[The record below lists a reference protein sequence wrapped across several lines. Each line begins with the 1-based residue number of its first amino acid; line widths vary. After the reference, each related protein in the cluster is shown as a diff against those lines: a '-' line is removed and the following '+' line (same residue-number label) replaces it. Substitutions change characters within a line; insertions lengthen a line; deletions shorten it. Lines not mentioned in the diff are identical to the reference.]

1 MLAAIEY
8 TTRSAVWRGRD
19 GHQNPPSRCYLPQSW
34 PVYRLQRL
42 VSLSVCLLLML
53 LLCLVAFV
61 LLQVAPSSPRI
72 RYERGV
78 RTLEDGG
85 GLLSGTGHH
94 GVEDDYNSDSA
105 FDEYEDEEDEEELVM
120 SEDYKDGGQ
129 EYEYNPEFDMSYFD
143 FSIKENIADARGMG
157 GQKLQQHEEAG
168 TFKTPAMRVSWSQ
181 LQLPPFRLVS
191 STGLEVVRDGVMFS
205 PEVEAKLK
213 DPGMSD
219 ENVGRLLWQLRS
231 REVTELR
238 DPSWE
243 RCGRPKNQWVK
254 FSGGLAACARYR

>member
-1 MLAAIEY
+1 MLAAADCPI
-8 TTRSAVWRGRD
+8 RPAVWRGWG
-19 GHQNPPSRCYLPQSW
+19 GHQNTLSRCYLPQSW

-42 VSLSVCLLLML
+42 VSLAVCLLAML

-61 LLQVAPSSPRI
+61 LLQATPASPRI
-72 RYERGV
+72 RFGRGV
-78 RTLEDGG
+78 KTPKDGG

-105 FDEYEDEEDEEELVM
+105 LDEYEEDEEDEELVM
-120 SEDYKDGGQ
+120 SEDYKDGGR

-143 FSIKENIADARGMG
+143 FSIKENAADARGAG
-157 GQKLQQHEEAG
+157 GRPLEQHEGAG
-168 TFKTPAMRVSWSQ
+168 TFKTPAVRAS
-181 LQLPPFRLVS
+181 LTQLPLPLLRLVS
-191 STGLEVVRDGVMFS
+191 SAGLEVVRDGVMFS

-219 ENVGRLLWQLRS
+219 EDVGRLLWQLRF

-254 FSGGLAACARYR
+254 FSGGVAACARYR